1 MFLFK
6 LGIGIYFLKVFDIIL
21 IINKMFVFNIKVF
34 LVYYLI
40 EICLFFIFVYDF
52 YDNYMI
58 YCLCSNFVFFL
69 KKNKKWIKYVIL
81 WLNIEIY
88 INLY

>member
-1 MFLFK
+1 
-6 LGIGIYFLKVFDIIL
+6 
-21 IINKMFVFNIKVF
+21 MFVFNIKVF

-52 YDNYMI
+52 YDKWYI
-58 YCLCSNFVFFL
+58 VCVDFVFFL